1 MGETLSTADV
11 REQNSLRLL
20 RYVYG
25 SEGVS
30 KQQIAQELKMSLPT
44 VSQNLKLWEEQG
56 MILRTGMYH
65 STGGRKARVYQFA
78 AAKKVAVGI
87 AVQKEYFHV
96 VVVDLYGKPLRSFD
110 EQRMFSCT
118 DDYFERIAEVTES
131 QLLQLHPEKGQV
143 LGVSIAIQGLVS
155 RDGGSLLFGRILEC
169 SGERLL
175 EKFERCIPYPCSMM
189 HDTEASALA
198 ESWIQK
204 DMKDA
209 VLLYL
214 NRYFGGAVI
223 VNGKVY
229 QGIELSS
236 SVIEHMCLYPGG
248 EKCYCGKKGCIEA
261 YCSAY
266 ALQRNAG
273 EKLRDFFIKLRA
285 GDKKAAAVW
294 NRYLHDLALTISNIR
309 MLMDTEYVLCGY
321 LLRYMLPSDVELL
334 ERMVQAE
341 CPFDC
346 EKVRIR
352 TSLYTDDSA
361 AIGAGIYLTRRY
373 MSGICNGEI

>member
-20 RYVYG
+20 RYVYE
-25 SEGVS
+25 SDGVS

-56 MILRTGMYH
+56 MILRKGVYD

-78 AAKKVAVGI
+78 AASKMAVGI
-87 AVQKEYFHV
+87 AVQKEFFQV
-96 VVVDLYGKPLRSFD
+96 VVVDLYGRPLISFD
-110 EQRMFSCT
+110 EQTLFSCT
-118 DDYFERIAEVTES
+118 DEYFKRIAEVTEG
-131 QLLQLHPEKGQV
+131 LLSQLHPEKGQV

-155 RDGGSLLFGRILEC
+155 RDGASLLFGKILEC
-169 SGERLL
+169 SGEKLL
-175 EKFERCIPYPCSMM
+175 EKFESSIPYPCSMI

-198 ESWIQK
+198 ELWIQK

-214 NRYFGGAVI
+214 NRHFGGAVV

-273 EKLRDFFIKLRA
+273 EKLRDFFIRLRA
-285 GDKKAAAVW
+285 GDKQAAAVW
-294 NRYLHDLALTISNIR
+294 SRYLHDLALTINNIR
-309 MLMDTEYVLCGY
+309 MLMDTEFVLCGY
-321 LLRYMLPSDVELL
+321 LLRYMLPSDMELL
-334 ERMVQAE
+334 EGMVQAE
-341 CPFDC
+341 CPIGC
-346 EKVRIR
+346 ERVRIR

-373 MSGICNGEI
+373 MSNLCRRET